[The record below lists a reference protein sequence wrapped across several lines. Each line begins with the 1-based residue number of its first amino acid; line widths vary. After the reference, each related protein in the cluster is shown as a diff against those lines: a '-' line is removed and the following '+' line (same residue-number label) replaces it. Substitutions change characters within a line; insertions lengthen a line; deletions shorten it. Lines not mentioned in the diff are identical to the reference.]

1 MKHIVHIAAVAALGL
16 ALAGG
21 RLWAQPAPASKPP
34 ARGPAA
40 KAPAAKAAPAKPPAA
55 APVNLSPA
63 ALALPTSPYRRLAP
77 GVFESVDLDQQA
89 PDVVRKADITELLE
103 KDPSF
108 DRAKDVSFRQDIWVL
123 QFRFK
128 PVRMI
133 WADIPGDQGRMQREQ
148 VWYMVYTVTNPGKV
162 LHPVE
167 DADKTY
173 KVEMVDKPIHFV
185 PVFTL
190 EVHNWLKDEAPGSA
204 KVYSEK
210 QIPLAVPAIRAREDK
225 NRQFLNTEEMAAKKG
240 IAVGETVWG
249 IATWDNVD
257 PRNVW
262 FSVYIEGLTNAY
274 RWKDDPAK
282 YDDAIKGRAR
292 APFRELYA
300 KVLKLNFWRP
310 GDEYSVKEAQVRCGV
325 PGQPDY
331 EWVWR
336 RAFP

>member
-1 MKHIVHIAAVAALGL
+1 
-16 ALAGG
+16 
-21 RLWAQPAPASKPP
+21 
-34 ARGPAA
+34 
-40 KAPAAKAAPAKPPAA
+40 
-55 APVNLSPA
+55 
-63 ALALPTSPYRRLAP
+63 LAP
-77 GVFESVDLDQQA
+77 GVFESVDLDQQT

-128 PVRMI
+128 PIRMI
-133 WADIPGDQGRMQREQ
+133 WADIPGNEGRMQREQ
-148 VWYMVYTVTNPGKV
+148 IWYMVYTVTNPGKV

-173 KVEMVDKPIHFV
+173 KVESVDKPIRFI

-190 EVHNWLKDEAPGSA
+190 EVHDWLKDEAPGSA

-210 QIPLAVPAIRAREDK
+210 QVPVAVPAIRAREDK
-225 NRQFLNTEEMAAKKG
+225 NRQFLSTVEMPNKE
-240 IAVGETVWG
+240 IAVGETLWG
-249 IATWDNVD
+249 IVTWDNVD

-262 FSVYIEGLTNAY
+262 FSVYVEGLTNAY
-274 RWKDDPAK
+274 RWKDDAAK
-282 YDDAIKGRAR
+282 YDDAVKGRAR
-292 APFRELYA
+292 APYRELYA